1 MPKVGMPEIRKPQ
14 LIEAAIKA
22 IDKYGFAGATVS
34 LIAKKAGVS
43 PAIINHYFGGKDGL
57 YEATMRSLIR
67 EFFEVLSKEVTKTKN
82 KSAKSKVMAI
92 VTASFSQ
99 SQTHP
104 QVVKTW
110 MGFWA
115 SAMHTPSLYRLQ
127 NVYSKRLQ
135 SALVCVLKEEFERE
149 KARRIALTV
158 AALIDGMW
166 LRGSLAGGIDKQ
178 ESAEQIQA
186 YLELVFQDLVFSGLS
201 VSKLNASESD
211 LNT

>member
-22 IDKYGFAGATVS
+22 IDKYGFSGATVS
-34 LIAKKAGVS
+34 LIGKKAGVS

-57 YEATMRSLIR
+57 YEETMKSLIR
-67 EFFEVLSKEVTKTKN
+67 EFFQILSEEIAKTKN
-82 KSAKSKVMAI
+82 KSVKAKVMAI
-92 VTASFSQ
+92 VRASFSQ
-99 SQTHP
+99 SQTQP

-127 NVYSKRLQ
+127 NVYSKRLKT
-135 SALVCVLKEEFERE
+135 ALVCVLKEEFEVKQARE
-149 KARRIALTV
+149 IALMI

-166 LRGSLAGGIDKQ
+166 LRGSLAGGINK
-178 ESAEQIQA
+178 EVSAQLIEN
-186 YLELVFQDLVFSGLS
+186 YLDLAFQS
-201 VSKLNASESD
+201 
-211 LNT
+211 

>member
-22 IDKYGFAGATVS
+22 IDKHGFAGATVS
-34 LIAKKAGVS
+34 VIGKKAGVS

-57 YEATMRSLIR
+57 YEATMKSLIR
-67 EFFEVLSKEVTKTKN
+67 EFFEILSISIQKTKET
-82 KSAKSKVMAI
+82 SAKHKVMAI
-92 VTASFSQ
+92 VVASFSQ

-115 SAMHTPSLYRLQ
+115 SAMHKPALYRLQ
-127 NVYSKRLQ
+127 NVYSRRLNT
-135 SALVCVLKEEFERE
+135 ALVCVLKEEFNTKE
-149 KARRIALTV
+149 ARNMALTV
-158 AALIDGMW
+158 AAMIDGMW

-178 ESAEQIQA
+178 KAAEQIQN
-186 YLELVFQDLVFSGLS
+186 YLDLAFQHR
-201 VSKLNASESD
+201 AHH
-211 LNT
+211 

>member
-22 IDKYGFAGATVS
+22 IDKYGFSGATVS
-34 LIAKKAGVS
+34 LIGKKAGVS

-57 YEATMRSLIR
+57 YEETMKSLIR
-67 EFFEVLSKEVTKTKN
+67 EFFQILSEEIAKTKN
-82 KSAKSKVMAI
+82 KSVKAKVMAI
-92 VTASFSQ
+92 VRASFSQ
-99 SQTHP
+99 SQTQP

-127 NVYSKRLQ
+127 NVYSKRLKT
-135 SALVCVLKEEFERE
+135 ALVCVLKEEFEVKQARE
-149 KARRIALTV
+149 IALMI

-166 LRGSLAGGIDKQ
+166 LRGSLAGGINK
-178 ESAEQIQA
+178 EVSAQLIEN
-186 YLELVFQDLVFSGLS
+186 YLDLAFQSQVDPI
-201 VSKLNASESD
+201 N
-211 LNT
+211 

>member
-1 MPKVGMPEIRKPQ
+1 MLLV
-14 LIEAAIKA
+14 
-22 IDKYGFAGATVS
+22 
-34 LIAKKAGVS
+34 KKREVS

-67 EFFEVLSKEVTKTKN
+67 EFFEILSKEVTKTKN

-92 VTASFSQ
+92 VRASFSQ

-104 QVVKTW
+104 QVVKAW

-127 NVYSKRLQ
+127 NVYSRRLQ
-135 SALVCVLKEEFERE
+135 SSLVCVLREEFDVK
-149 KARRIALTV
+149 KARGIALTV

-166 LRGSLAGGIDKQ
+166 LRGSLAGGINKQ
-178 ESAEQIQA
+178 ESAEQIQD
-186 YLELVFQDLVFSGLS
+186 YLDLVFQ
-201 VSKLNASESD
+201 N
-211 LNT
+211 NT

>member
-34 LIAKKAGVS
+34 VIGKKAGVS

-57 YEATMRSLIR
+57 YEATMKSLIR
-67 EFFEVLSKEVTKTKN
+67 EFFEILSKEVTKTKK
-82 KSAKSKVMAI
+82 KSAKHRVMAI
-92 VTASFSQ
+92 VKASFSQ

-104 QVVKTW
+104 QVVKAW

-115 SAMHTPSLYRLQ
+115 SAMHKPSLYRLQ
-127 NVYSKRLQ
+127 NVYSKRLKT
-135 SALVCVLKEEFERE
+135 SLVCVLKEEFEIE
-149 KARRIALTV
+149 KARSTAFTV

-166 LRGSLAGGIDKQ
+166 LRGSLAGGIDKI
-178 ESAEQIQA
+178 ESAELIQN
-186 YLELVFQDLVFSGLS
+186 YLDLVFQDH
-201 VSKLNASESD
+201 
-211 LNT
+211 T

>member
-34 LIAKKAGVS
+34 VIGKKAGVS

-57 YEATMRSLIR
+57 YEATMKSLIR
-67 EFFEVLSKEVTKTKN
+67 EFFDGLSVEITKTKN
-82 KSAKSKVMAI
+82 KSAKYKVMAI
-92 VTASFSQ
+92 VKASFSQ

-104 QVVKTW
+104 QVVKAW

-127 NVYSKRLQ
+127 NVYSKRLNT
-135 SALVCVLKEEFERE
+135 SLVCVLKEEFELQE
-149 KARRIALTV
+149 ARSIALTV

-166 LRGSLAGGIDKQ
+166 LRGSLAGGIDKK
-178 ESAEQIQA
+178 EASEQILN
-186 YLELVFQDLVFSGLS
+186 YLDLVFKSHH
-201 VSKLNASESD
+201 
-211 LNT
+211 

>member
-22 IDKYGFAGATVS
+22 IDKYGFAGTTVS
-34 LIAKKAGVS
+34 VIGKKAGVS

-57 YEATMRSLIR
+57 YEATMKSLIR
-67 EFFEVLSKEVTKTKN
+67 EFFDILSKEVIKTKN
-82 KSAKSKVMAI
+82 KSAKHKVMAI
-92 VTASFSQ
+92 VKASFSQ

-104 QVVKTW
+104 QVIKAW

-127 NVYSKRLQ
+127 NVYSKRLKT
-135 SALVCVLKEEFERE
+135 ALVCVLKEDFEIT
-149 KARRIALTV
+149 KARSTAFTV

-166 LRGSLAGGIDKQ
+166 LRGSLAGGINKKEAAQ
-178 ESAEQIQA
+178 LIQD
-186 YLELVFQDLVFSGLS
+186 YLDLVFQDR
-201 VSKLNASESD
+201 
-211 LNT
+211 T

>member
-14 LIEAAIKA
+14 LIEAAIRA
-22 IDKYGFAGATVS
+22 IDKHGFSGATVS
-34 LIAKKAGVS
+34 IIGKKAGVS

-67 EFFEVLSKEVTKTKN
+67 EFFEGLHKEIASTKGQ
-82 KSAKSKVMAI
+82 SARDIVMAI
-92 VTASFSQ
+92 VRASFSQ

-127 NVYSKRLQ
+127 NMYAKRLQ
-135 SALVCVLKEEFERE
+135 TALVCALKQEFDTIQ
-149 KARRIALTV
+149 ARNIALTV

-166 LRGSLAGGIDKQ
+166 LRGSLAGGINKQ
-178 ESAEQIQA
+178 EAAGLIEN
-186 YLELVFQDLVFSGLS
+186 YLDAVFRDVTQTSTF
-201 VSKLNASESD
+201 K
-211 LNT
+211 

>member
-14 LIEAAIKA
+14 LIEAAIRA
-22 IDKYGFAGATVS
+22 IDKHGFSGATVS
-34 LIAKKAGVS
+34 IIGKKAGVS

-57 YEATMRSLIR
+57 YEATMRSLIK
-67 EFFEVLSKEVTKTKN
+67 EFFEDLHKEIANTKGQ
-82 KSAKSKVMAI
+82 SARDIVMAI
-92 VTASFSQ
+92 VRASFSQ

-127 NVYSKRLQ
+127 NMYAKRLQ
-135 SALVCVLKEEFERE
+135 TALVCALKQEFDTAQ
-149 KARRIALTV
+149 ARDIALTV

-166 LRGSLAGGIDKQ
+166 LRGSLAGGINKQ
-178 ESAEQIQA
+178 EAAGLISN
-186 YLELVFQDLVFSGLS
+186 YLDAIFRD
-201 VSKLNASESD
+201 VSK
-211 LNT
+211 

>member
-34 LIAKKAGVS
+34 VIGKKAGVS

-57 YEATMRSLIR
+57 YEATMKSLIR
-67 EFFEVLSKEVTKTKN
+67 EFFDGLSIEITKTKN
-82 KSAKSKVMAI
+82 KSAKHKVMAI
-92 VTASFSQ
+92 VKASFSQ

-104 QVVKTW
+104 QVVKAW

-127 NVYSKRLQ
+127 NVYSKRLNT
-135 SALVCVLKEEFERE
+135 SLVCVLKEEFELQE
-149 KARRIALTV
+149 ARNIALTV

-166 LRGSLAGGIDKQ
+166 LRGSLAGGIDKK
-178 ESAEQIQA
+178 EASEQIQN
-186 YLELVFQDLVFSGLS
+186 YLDLVFKS
-201 VSKLNASESD
+201 NH
-211 LNT
+211 

>member
-22 IDKYGFAGATVS
+22 IDKHGFSGATVS
-34 LIAKKAGVS
+34 IIGKKAGVS

-67 EFFEVLSKEVTKTKN
+67 EFFEGLHKEIASTKGQ
-82 KSAKSKVMAI
+82 SARDIVMAI
-92 VTASFSQ
+92 VRASFSQ

-115 SAMHTPSLYRLQ
+115 SAMHTQSLYRLQ
-127 NVYSKRLQ
+127 NMYAKRLQ
-135 SALVCVLKEEFERE
+135 TALVCALKQEFDTIQ
-149 KARRIALTV
+149 ARNIALTV

-166 LRGSLAGGIDKQ
+166 LRGSLAGGINKQ
-178 ESAEQIQA
+178 EAAGLIENYLDAVFRDVTQTSAFKE
-186 YLELVFQDLVFSGLS
+186 
-201 VSKLNASESD
+201 
-211 LNT
+211 

>member
-34 LIAKKAGVS
+34 VIGKKAGVS

-57 YEATMRSLIR
+57 YEATMKSLIR
-67 EFFEVLSKEVTKTKN
+67 EFFDVLSKEIIKTKN
-82 KSAKSKVMAI
+82 KSAKHKVMAI
-92 VTASFSQ
+92 VKASFSQ

-127 NVYSKRLQ
+127 NVYSKRLNT
-135 SALVCVLKEEFERE
+135 SLVCVLKEEFELE
-149 KARRIALTV
+149 EARNIALTV

-166 LRGSLAGGIDKQ
+166 LRGSLAGGINK
-178 ESAEQIQA
+178 EAVAAQIQN
-186 YLELVFQDLVFSGLS
+186 YLDLVF
-201 VSKLNASESD
+201 KD
-211 LNT
+211 HH

>member
-22 IDKYGFAGATVS
+22 IDKYGFSGATVS
-34 LIAKKAGVS
+34 LIGKKAGVS

-57 YEATMRSLIR
+57 YEETMKSLIR
-67 EFFEVLSKEVTKTKN
+67 EFFQILSEEIAKTKN
-82 KSAKSKVMAI
+82 KSVQAKVMAI
-92 VTASFSQ
+92 VRASFSQ
-99 SQTHP
+99 SQTQP

-127 NVYSKRLQ
+127 NVYSKRLKT
-135 SALVCVLKEEFERE
+135 ALVCVLKEEFEVKQARE
-149 KARRIALTV
+149 IALMI

-166 LRGSLAGGIDKQ
+166 LRGSLAGGINK
-178 ESAEQIQA
+178 EVSAQLIEN
-186 YLELVFQDLVFSGLS
+186 YLDLAFQS
-201 VSKLNASESD
+201 
-211 LNT
+211 

>member
-22 IDKYGFAGATVS
+22 IDKYGFSGATVS
-34 LIAKKAGVS
+34 VIGKKAGVS

-57 YEATMRSLIR
+57 YEETMKSLIR
-67 EFFEVLSKEVTKTKN
+67 EFFEVLSEEVTKTKN
-82 KSAKSKVMAI
+82 KPAKTKVMAI
-92 VTASFSQ
+92 VKASFSQ

-104 QVVKTW
+104 QVVKAW

-127 NVYSKRLQ
+127 NVYSKRLKT
-135 SALVCVLKEEFERE
+135 SLVCVLKEEFEI
-149 KARRIALTV
+149 KQARSIALTM

-166 LRGSLAGGIDKQ
+166 LRGSLAGGINKK
-178 ESAEQIQA
+178 ESAQQIQD
-186 YLELVFQDLVFSGLS
+186 YLDLVFQKKACL
-201 VSKLNASESD
+201 
-211 LNT
+211 